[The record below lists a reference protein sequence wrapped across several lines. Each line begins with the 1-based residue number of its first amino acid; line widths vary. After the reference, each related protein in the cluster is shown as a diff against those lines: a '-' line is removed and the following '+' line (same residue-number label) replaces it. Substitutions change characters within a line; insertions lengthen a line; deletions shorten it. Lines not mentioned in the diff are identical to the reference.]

1 MKHALLFPAWSLMAM
16 TLTHSASA
24 QSSFWTATETTLR
37 GSRLSD
43 LADTA
48 YLLPWDLEALK
59 MRETRTARSG
69 GPTPTGAN
77 SPRAKCS

>member
-1 MKHALLFPAWSLMAM
+1 MGQLWPMKHALLFPAWSLMAM
-16 TLTHSASA
+16 TLSNSASA

-48 YLLPWDLEALK
+48 YRLP
-59 MRETRTARSG
+59 
-69 GPTPTGAN
+69 
-77 SPRAKCS
+77 